1 MLRHIIPVVSKY
13 INPVFV
19 ETGTYQGDG
28 VETALSI
35 GFQKVISI
43 ELFEVLYT
51 PVKEKFKNDSRVTL
65 HCGDS
70 SVILWDAIKD
80 IDEKIT
86 FWLDGHVFPNQEIIL
101 GVKACPLIE
110 ELAHI
115 ARHPVKD
122 HVILIDDMSSL
133 PKGCLYKTTTFTRK
147 DVEDAILHINDDY
160 KISYFDRGGT
170 DVLVASCSGRP

>member
-1 MLRHIIPVVSKY
+1 MLRNVTSVVSQH

-28 VETALSI
+28 VDTALAL

-43 ELFEVLYT
+43 ELFEVLYNAY
-51 PVKEKFKNDSRVTL
+51 KDRFASDKRVTL
-65 HCGDS
+65 LCGDS
-70 SVILWDAIKD
+70 AVVLGDAIKD
-80 IDEKIT
+80 VNEKIT

-115 ARHPVKD
+115 AKHPIKN
-122 HVILIDDMSSL
+122 HVIMIDDMSSL
-133 PKGCLYKTTTFTRK
+133 PKGGIYKTTEFSRK
-147 DVEDAILHINDDY
+147 DIEEAIMAINPNY

-170 DVLVASCSGRP
+170 DVLIAVV

>member
-1 MLRHIIPVVSKY
+1 MLRYVTSVLTQHM
-13 INPVFV
+13 NPVLV

-28 VETALSI
+28 VETALAL

-70 SVILWDAIKD
+70 AIILGDVIKD
-80 IDEKIT
+80 VNEKIT

-110 ELAHI
+110 ELALI
-115 ARHPVKD
+115 AKHPIKE
-122 HVILIDDMSSL
+122 HVIMIDDMTSL
-133 PKGCLYKTTTFTRK
+133 PIGGIYKTTTFSRK
-147 DVEDAILHINDDY
+147 DVEDAVLAINPSY
-160 KISYFDRGGT
+160 KISYYDRGGT
-170 DVLVASCSGRP
+170 EVLIASV